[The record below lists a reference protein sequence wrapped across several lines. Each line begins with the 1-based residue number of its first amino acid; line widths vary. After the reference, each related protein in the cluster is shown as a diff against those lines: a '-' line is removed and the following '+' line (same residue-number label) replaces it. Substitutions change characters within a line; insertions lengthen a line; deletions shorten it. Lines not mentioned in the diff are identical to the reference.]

1 MDAKVKRQIILLS
14 ILLHI
19 LFLAFWDS
27 FIIIDH
33 SRVSGI
39 APPAAAKN
47 APLVFD
53 LVQPDQPRE
62 VIATPADAKTTPHP
76 QKADFL
82 SDKNAL
88 ARNQEPAPNVRLGD
102 DPYARGDFV
111 SHELPEL
118 PANPEREAATQ
129 PEKRPA
135 DADPQWSRSET
146 TGTFQPQEKQDPGK
160 SKSPFRLPSP
170 GVAHDNRDSQVADSG
185 GMSFNTYNWD
195 FAPYMLELKERIRR
209 NIFPP
214 IAFSQLGMIDGDTLL
229 RFKIYPNGEL
239 RDLELLAY
247 QGHRSLMETS
257 TLAIKVSAPFRK
269 LPTDFPEP
277 FLQVTAKF
285 TFFIKNKRG

>member
-19 LFLAFWDS
+19 LFLAFWESS
-27 FIIIDH
+27 FKLNR
-33 SRVSGI
+33 SRLQPQRPQGAPLI
-39 APPAAAKN
+39 LDLAPP
-47 APLVFD
+47 D
-53 LVQPDQPRE
+53 LARE
-62 VIATPADAKTTPHP
+62 VIATPNNAKTTPQP

-88 ARNQEPAPNVRLGD
+88 ARNLEPAPNVRLD
-102 DPYARGDFV
+102 NEPYARGDFV
-111 SHELPEL
+111 SHELFEP
-118 PANPEREAATQ
+118 PANLKKDAATQ
-129 PEKRPA
+129 PGKQSA
-135 DADPQWSRSET
+135 DIDPQTSRTEPTET
-146 TGTFQPQEKQDPGK
+146 SRPQEEQNLGK
-160 SKSPFRLPSP
+160 NKNPLRLPSP
-170 GVAHDNRDSQVADSG
+170 GVAHDHRDTQVADSG
-185 GMSFNTYNWD
+185 GMSFNTYDWD

-257 TLAIKVSAPFRK
+257 TLAVKVSAPFRK
-269 LPTDFPEP
+269 LPGNFPEP
-277 FLQVTAKF
+277 YLQVTAKF
-285 TFFIKNKRG
+285 SFFIKNKRG